1 MFLRC
6 TRRVKDGKTH
16 EYWNLVENRRL
27 ADGRVAQRQVL
38 YLGEIN
44 ASQREAW
51 RKSIEV
57 QVHGTRRQ
65 VALFPAGSMPCD
77 DVDAIGVHLSQLR
90 LERARQ
96 WGACWLALDLWQQ
109 LELDSFWRARLRPS
123 REGTPWLKVLKTLV
137 TYRLIDPGSEWR
149 LHRQWFDASAMADL
163 LDSDFALAEKNTL
176 YRCLDRLVE
185 HKDDLFKFLKRRWG
199 ELFGAKFDVL
209 LYDLTSTYFETDVER
224 GPEDLRQFGYS
235 RDKRGDCRQVVIALI
250 VTPEGFPLSYEVLAG
265 NTADSTTLSDFLE
278 RIEQRYGRANRIWVM
293 DRGIPTEDSL
303 AQMRAKGASYLVGTP
318 KGRLTKL
325 EQAFLGQPWARVREG
340 VQVKRLATEQD
351 VYVLAQSD
359 ARIDKERGMRRRRL
373 RRYVDRLQALQGQ
386 TLTRDQLLM
395 KLGAARHEA
404 GRAANLVQVTISQA
418 SAATP
423 KADAATPKVDA
434 RSKAPA
440 NPKPR
445 AVRAKAGA
453 TKQAKLAA
461 SLAFRLDRAKLR
473 QVRRREG
480 RYLLRTNLDA
490 QQPERLWTFYIQ
502 LTEVEQAFK
511 ELKHDLAV
519 RPIFHRK
526 EDRIEAHIFVA
537 FLAYC
542 LQVTLKANLRPLAG
556 GLTPR
561 EVIAKFK
568 TMQMVDLHIPTTDGR
583 ELLLSRYTQPEAEH
597 RMLLQLL
604 RLSLPEQPPPKIAA
618 SQVRQHTRAEAAV

>member
-6 TRRVKDGKTH
+6 SRRVKDGKVH

-27 ADGRVAQRQVL
+27 SDGRVAQRQVL

-51 RKSIEV
+51 RKTIEI
-57 QVHGTRRQ
+57 QDAGTRRQ
-65 VALFPAGSMPCD
+65 VALFPAGSMPAD
-77 DVDAIGVHLSQLR
+77 DVDAIGVRLSELSLR
-90 LERARQ
+90 RPRQ
-96 WGACWLALDLWQQ
+96 WGACWMALELWQQ
-109 LELDSFWRARLRPS
+109 LELDSFWRSRLRPS

-137 TYRLIDPGSEWR
+137 AYRLVDPGSEWR
-149 LHRQWFDASAMADL
+149 LHRHWFDASAMADL

-224 GPEDLRQFGYS
+224 GPDDLRQFGYS

-250 VTPEGFPLSYEVLAG
+250 VTPEGFPLSYEVMSG
-265 NTADSTTLSDFLE
+265 NTADSTTLSDFLD
-278 RIEQRYGRANRIWVM
+278 RIERRYGHANRIWVM

-303 AQMRAKGASYLVGTP
+303 AKMRSIGASYLVGTP
-318 KGRLTKL
+318 KGRLSKL
-325 EQAFLGQPWARVREG
+325 EQSFLAQPWAKVRDG
-340 VQVKRLATEQD
+340 VQVKRLATDED

-359 ARIDKERGMRRRRL
+359 ARIDKERGMRRKRL
-373 RRYVDRLQALQGQ
+373 RRYVDRLQAIQGQ
-386 TLTRDQLLM
+386 VLTRDQLLM
-395 KLGAARHEA
+395 KLGAAKHEA
-404 GRAANLVQVTISQA
+404 GRAARLVNVTV
-418 SAATP
+418 P
-423 KADAATPKVDA
+423 K
-434 RSKAPA
+434 SS
-440 NPKPR
+440 
-445 AVRAKAGA
+445 
-453 TKQAKLAA
+453 TKTA
-461 SLAFRLDRAKLR
+461 SLEFKLDRDKLR

-519 RPIFHRK
+519 RPIFHRH

-542 LQVTLKANLRPLAG
+542 LQVTLKANLRPLAS

-568 TMQMVDLHIPTTDGR
+568 LIQMVDVHIPTTDAR
-583 ELLLSRYTQPEAEH
+583 EITLSRYTQPEPEH
-597 RMLLQLL
+597 RMLLQQLQM
-604 RLSLPEQPPPKIAA
+604 RLPVQPPPKITGAQLRYLA
-618 SQVRQHTRAEAAV
+618 PDTTPL

>member
-6 TRRVKDGKTH
+6 SRRVKDGKAH

-27 ADGRVAQRQVL
+27 TDGRVAQRQVL

-51 RKSIEV
+51 RKTIEV
-57 QVHGTRRQ
+57 QEQGSRRQ
-65 VALFPAGSMPCD
+65 VALFPAGSMPAD
-77 DVDAIGVHLSQLR
+77 DVDAIGVRLSKLR
-90 LERARQ
+90 VEHARQ

-109 LELDSFWRARLRPS
+109 LELDSFWRPRLRPS

-137 TYRLIDPGSEWR
+137 AYRLIDPGSEWR

-185 HKDDLFKFLKRRWG
+185 HKNELFKFLKRRWG

-209 LYDLTSTYFETDVER
+209 LYDLTSTYFESDVER
-224 GPEDLRQFGYS
+224 APDDLRQYGYS

-265 NTADSTTLSDFLE
+265 NTADSTTLSDFLD
-278 RIEQRYGRANRIWVM
+278 RIERRYGRANRIWVM
-293 DRGIPTEDSL
+293 DRGIPTEESL
-303 AQMRAKGASYLVGTP
+303 TKMRAMGASYLVGTP
-318 KGRLTKL
+318 KGRLTRL

-340 VQVKRLATEQD
+340 VQVKRLATEED

-359 ARIDKERGMRRRRL
+359 ARIDKERGMRRKRL

-386 TLTRDQLLM
+386 ALTRDQLLM
-395 KLGAARHEA
+395 KLGAAKHEA
-404 GRAANLVQVTISQA
+404 GRAANLVQVKIPKA
-418 SAATP
+418 SAKT
-423 KADAATPKVDA
+423 
-434 RSKAPA
+434 
-440 NPKPR
+440 
-445 AVRAKAGA
+445 
-453 TKQAKLAA
+453 A
-461 SLAFRLDRAKLR
+461 SLEFELDRAKLR

-480 RYLLRTNLDA
+480 RYLLRTNLGA
-490 QQPERLWTFYIQ
+490 QEPERLWTFYIQ

-519 RPIFHRK
+519 RPIFHHN
-526 EDRIEAHIFVA
+526 EHRIEAHIFVA

-556 GLTPR
+556 GITPR

-568 TMQMVDLHIPTTDGR
+568 TMQMVDVRIPTTDGR
-583 ELLLSRYTQPEAEH
+583 ELVLSRYTQPEPEH
-597 RMLLQLL
+597 RVLLQQLQL
-604 RLSLPEQPPPKIAA
+604 RLPEQPPPKITATQA
-618 SQVRQHTRAEAAV
+618 RQ